1 MTNFEEACKMSAEKW
16 VASFPDEVEA
26 HKFSQK
32 HIDAINEI
40 IYPNPAV
47 KVKKLSKKTVRFII
61 IAAVLL
67 ALATTAIASPAF
79 RQFTLKDFS
88 NHSEYRVGDIKK
100 AKAVSSLKL
109 NYIPDEFKMVDK
121 YESEDWFN
129 YSYKMGEQK
138 FEVEKLN
145 LRSTIGFDTE
155 NSVKEELQINGADAA
170 YYRTA
175 DNWGTVIFNNG
186 EYIYYI
192 GGNISKEE
200 LVKIAQNVNALL
212 GPITAH
218 AETVVRRKGEE
229 KKKYYF
235 SLVTSISRKGTS
247 NPYVYDTT
255 TYGAWSENNS
265 IGGKKYPA
273 SGDDYILQACPSGFT
288 RRSDSLSI
296 IYNHNKKAESG
307 KDYSSLAGDRNY
319 IAYSVSDDPSGI
331 NQMSSVRLYASSKGN
346 RANYYR
352 TINSYYVHTWKSLS
366 IKVSASASA
375 NSDKKYGVSLS
386 ITPSVSEKS
395 WQVYSYVSFQL

>member
-1 MTNFEEACKMSAEKW
+1 MKKS
-16 VASFPDEVEA
+16 
-26 HKFSQK
+26 
-32 HIDAINEI
+32 I
-40 IYPNPAV
+40 I
-47 KVKKLSKKTVRFII
+47 RFISTLLVVMLLSESLSFVAFANDKSGGYVETHHQFNMEDI
-61 IAAVLL
+61 NLSVENKNKLHISFDKSLNVL
-67 ALATTAIASPAF
+67 
-79 RQFTLKDFS
+79 K
-88 NHSEYRVGDIKK
+88 NN
-100 AKAVSSLKL
+100 KL
-109 NYIPDEFKMVDK
+109 NKEKKMLEEYLERYSNVYKQLLSMANKNVDIHTFGYTEAEMEYDE
-121 YESEDWFN
+121 
-129 YSYKMGEQK
+129 
-138 FEVEKLN
+138 
-145 LRSTIGFDTE
+145 E
-155 NSVKEELQINGADAA
+155 NQTFVRVKDEN
-170 YYRTA
+170 
-175 DNWGTVIFNNG
+175 
-186 EYIYYI
+186 
-192 GGNISKEE
+192 K
-200 LVKIAQNVNALL
+200 AQNVNALL

-375 NSDKKYGVSLS
+375 NSDKKYGVSVS